1 MQRSATMKQQQFRPL
16 RTLALRR
23 GAWLAGVAMLGGA
36 AQAAGTLTVCTE
48 GPPDGFDVVQYESA
62 VTNDAAGLTIY
73 DQLTN
78 FKPGGTEVVP
88 GLVQKWDISADGL
101 VYTLHLRKGVKFHT
115 TPWFKPTRD
124 FNADDVVWSV
134 NRVND
139 KKNPAYGVAK
149 NGYIYWD
156 GMEMPS
162 LIKSLEKVDDHTVR
176 FTLNRPEAPFLAN
189 LGMAPIGSMYS
200 AEYAA
205 QLQKAGKLEELNTQP
220 VGTGPFVFKSYQKD
234 AVIRF
239 AANTAYWGGA
249 PKVDNLIF
257 AITVDPNVR
266 IQRLKAGEC
275 LVGTNMKAE
284 TASSFDNDANVK
296 MARSSPLLTGY
307 VAPNAK
313 AKWTGDKR
321 FREALW
327 LALDKKTYIQ
337 SVYGGNAT
345 AAATFLPPGIW
356 SFDKSLQNRQ
366 DPEKAK
372 ALVKASGYDGT
383 ELALFTRIGGSI
395 DGKRAAELMQADWA
409 KVGIKVKVQMMEWG
423 EMLKRTAK
431 GDHDIT
437 FLNWAGD
444 NGDPDNFFTPN
455 LSCSAVESGG
465 NKSQWCNKA
474 FDALIDEARKTSD
487 PKKRTELYVK
497 AQKVVYDD
505 VGMIPMVYPVLMTAL
520 NKRVVGY
527 LPNPFANNDFRAV
540 SVK

>member
-1 MQRSATMKQQQFRPL
+1 MNSTASL
-16 RTLALRR
+16 SRR
-23 GAWLAGVAMLGGA
+23 LLAGPIAVFAFA
-36 AQAAGTLTVCTE
+36 AASAQAAGTLTVCTE
-48 GPPDGFDVVQYESA
+48 SSPDGFDMVQYESA

-73 DQLTN
+73 DQLLN
-78 FKPGGTEVVP
+78 FKPGTTEVVP
-88 GLVQKWDISADGL
+88 GLVQKWDLSADGT
-101 VYTLHLRKGVKFHT
+101 VYTFQLRKGVKFHT

-124 FNADDVVWSV
+124 FNADDVLWSV

-149 NGYIYWD
+149 NGYIYWE
-156 GMEMPS
+156 GMEMSS
-162 LIKSLEKVDDHTVR
+162 LIKSLDKVDDYTVR
-176 FTLNRPEAPFLAN
+176 FTLTRPEAPFLAN
-189 LGMAPIGSMYS
+189 LAMSSIGSMYS
-200 AEYAA
+200 AEYGV
-205 QLQKAGKLEELNTQP
+205 QLAKTGKYDELNTQP

-234 AVIRF
+234 AIVRY
-239 AANTAYWGGA
+239 AANAAYWGGA
-249 PKVDNLIF
+249 PKVDSLIF

-284 TASSFDNDANVK
+284 TASAFDNDPNVK
-296 MARSSPLLTGY
+296 MVRNSPLLTAY

-313 AKWTGDKR
+313 GKFTSDKR

-327 LALDKKTYIQ
+327 LALDKKTYIL

-345 AAATFLPPGIW
+345 PAATFLPPGIW
-356 SFDKSLQNRQ
+356 SFDKTLQNKY

-372 ALVKASGYDGT
+372 QLVKASGYDGT

-395 DGKRAAELMQADWA
+395 DGKRAGELMQSDWA

-423 EMLKRTAK
+423 ELLKRTAK

-455 LSCSAVESGG
+455 LSCSSVEGGG
-465 NKSQWCNKA
+465 NKSQWCNKT
-474 FDALIDEARKTSD
+474 FDDLISLARKTPD

-497 AQKVVYDD
+497 AQKLLFDE
-505 VGMIPMVYPVLMTAL
+505 VGMIPMVYPVNMTAI
-520 NKRVVGY
+520 NKRVSGY
-527 LPNPFANNDFRAV
+527 VPNPFANNDFRAV

>member
-1 MQRSATMKQQQFRPL
+1 MTQQFDFTR
-16 RTLALRR
+16 RAVALAL
-23 GAWLAGVAMLGGA
+23 GALAATA

-48 GPPDGFDVVQYESA
+48 GSPDGFDVVQYESA
-62 VTNDAAGLTIY
+62 VTNDAAGRTIY
-73 DQLTN
+73 DQLLG
-78 FKPGGTEVVP
+78 FKPGTTEVVP
-88 GLVQKWDISADGL
+88 NLVEKWDINADGT

-124 FNADDVVWSV
+124 FNADDVMWSV

-149 NGYIYWD
+149 NGYIYWE
-156 GMEMPS
+156 GMEMSS
-162 LIKSLEKVDDHTVR
+162 LIKSLEKIDDATVR
-176 FTLNRPEAPFLAN
+176 FTLTRPEAPFLAN
-189 LGMAPIGSMYS
+189 LAMEAVASMYS
-200 AEYAA
+200 AEYGA

-220 VGTGPFVFKSYQKD
+220 VGTGPYVFKSYQKD
-234 AVIRF
+234 AIIRY

-257 AITVDPNVR
+257 AITNDPNVR
-266 IQRLKAGEC
+266 VQRLKAGEC

-284 TASSFDNDANVK
+284 TATAFDADPNVK
-296 MARSSPLLTGY
+296 MVRSSPLLTAY

-313 AKWTGDKR
+313 GKWTGDKK

-337 SVYGGNAT
+337 AVYGGNAT

-356 SFDKSLQNRQ
+356 SFDKSLANRY
-366 DPEKAK
+366 DPERAK
-372 ALVKASGYDGT
+372 QLVKASGYDGT

-395 DGKRAAELMQADWA
+395 DGKRAGEIMQSDWA

-423 EMLKRTAK
+423 EMLKRTGK
-431 GDHDIT
+431 GEHDIT

-455 LSCSAVESGG
+455 VSCAAVEGGG

-474 FDALIDEARKTSD
+474 FDTLIDDARKTAD

-497 AQKVVYDD
+497 AQKLMYDE
-505 VGMIPMVYPVLMTAL
+505 VGMIPMVYPVLMTAV
-520 NKRVVGY
+520 NKRVSGY
-527 LPNPFANNDFRAV
+527 LPNPFANNDFRSV